1 MAICKRVIPLKI
13 WGSPVNRTAFISNM
27 ERYLS
32 LRKKGNMSVKNV
44 MEGIRISDCDFVK
57 LPKRARDCRA
67 SQSESNKRQG
77 LVTKFFV
84 WLMNSYIAPLT
95 RNAFTITESIPGGN
109 RVFFYRK
116 EVWADAQAAAV
127 QDMHSLTPLLEEDA
141 GTVESLGLAPMRLIP
156 KTW

>member
-1 MAICKRVIPLKI
+1 M
-13 WGSPVNRTAFISNM
+13 NRTAFISNM

-32 LRKKGNMSVKNV
+32 LRKKGNMSVTNV
-44 MEGIRISDCDFVK
+44 MKGIRISDCDFVK
-57 LPKRARDCRA
+57 LPKRAHDCRA
-67 SQSESNKRQG
+67 SQSESNKRQV

-84 WLMNSYIAPLT
+84 WLMNSYIAPLL

>member
-1 MAICKRVIPLKI
+1 
-13 WGSPVNRTAFISNM
+13 
-27 ERYLS
+27 
-32 LRKKGNMSVKNV
+32 
-44 MEGIRISDCDFVK
+44 
-57 LPKRARDCRA
+57 
-67 SQSESNKRQG
+67 
-77 LVTKFFV
+77 
-84 WLMNSYIAPLT
+84 MNSYIAPLM
-95 RNAFTITESIPGGN
+95 RNSFTITESIPGGN